1 VEWSELSPLAPTSII
16 VSSTCLA
23 WSVIIIKV
31 QLNSQMLI
39 RLGDLMEILL
49 PWSFSS
55 AIAVLGVGSCNL
67 SPSLKISSCQEPH
80 PPLPFYQNGF
90 AMAII
95 MGRCVIKQT
104 PQGVVFPG
112 GIQAKP
118 ALGCLH
124 L

>member
-1 VEWSELSPLAPTSII
+1 MEWSELSPLAPTSTI

-55 AIAVLGVGSCNL
+55 VIDVLGVGSR
-67 SPSLKISSCQEPH
+67 SPK
-80 PPLPFYQNGF
+80 
-90 AMAII
+90 
-95 MGRCVIKQT
+95 
-104 PQGVVFPG
+104 
-112 GIQAKP
+112 
-118 ALGCLH
+118 
-124 L
+124 